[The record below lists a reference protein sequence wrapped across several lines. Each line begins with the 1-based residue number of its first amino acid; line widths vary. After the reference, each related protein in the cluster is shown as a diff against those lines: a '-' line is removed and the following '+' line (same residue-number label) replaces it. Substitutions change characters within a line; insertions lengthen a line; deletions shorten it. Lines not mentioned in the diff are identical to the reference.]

1 MPLFLTVQ
9 RLKNPC
15 CLVFFYNFLGC
26 SVTALLRQS
35 TKVSYPF
42 PIFNLIRVVFL
53 KLEKGDKKIGAKNA
67 WSFLQLDREC
77 HLLTA
82 DLIQKGLGCFQALL
96 SVTKHFKNFATLTKR
111 HQIFFLSF

>member
-1 MPLFLTVQ
+1 M
-9 RLKNPC
+9 
-15 CLVFFYNFLGC
+15 
-26 SVTALLRQS
+26 TALRRQS

-53 KLEKGDKKIGAKNA
+53 KLEKGDKKIAAKYA

-82 DLIQKGLGCFQALL
+82 DLIQKDWGVFR
-96 SVTKHFKNFATLTKR
+96 FYFR
-111 HQIFFLSF
+111 